1 MDYDQG
7 LNPVDK
13 CYLTGIGFDRVHNP
27 HQIESSYAM
36 DTLGWGG
43 PQPGITIYG
52 PGCTQTRWYGSPQTS
67 APQIPNANNLP
78 RERIYVD
85 DLGNT
90 EWNEFTD
97 FQCLSWPAAIYPV
110 LAQGGTWSRA
120 HEPFL
125 NPTASINVVSN
136 GFALVFGSLPSQATY
151 VQVAP
156 SVTGPWSDLSGLLLP
171 DASGMVRFTD
181 TTAPPP
187 TARFYRARWTAPIY

>member
-1 MDYDQG
+1 
-7 LNPVDK
+7 
-13 CYLTGIGFDRVHNP
+13 
-27 HQIESSYAM
+27 M

-90 EWNEFTD
+90 EWNEFN
-97 FQCLSWPAAIYPV
+97 PV

-136 GFALVFGSLPSQATY
+136 GFALIFGSLPSQATY